1 MREIPELG
9 TEPMGAEA
17 AIGWHLREIAYHDNN
32 ESMADACDMPG
43 SADYHRQRRLKHTDR
58 LAVLEAEFPATAR
71 EARRQFEV
79 EDQNMAGTDQ
89 GKDAT

>member
-1 MREIPELG
+1 MADGPESG
-9 TEPMGAEA
+9 VEPMGAEA

-43 SADYHRQRRLKHTDR
+43 SADYHRQKRLKHTAR
-58 LAVLEAEFPATAR
+58 LAFLEAEFPATAL

-79 EDQNMAGTDQ
+79 EADQ
-89 GKDAT
+89 GEDAT

>member
-1 MREIPELG
+1 MEIPESG
-9 TEPMGAEA
+9 TEPVGAEA
-17 AIGWHLREIAYHDNN
+17 AIGWHLRQIAYHDNN
-32 ESMADACDMPG
+32 ESMADAYDMPG
-43 SADYHRQRRLKHTDR
+43 SARYHQQARSKHTAR
-58 LAVLEAEFPATAR
+58 LTVLEAGFPATAL